1 MNHWHD
7 TVYLVVAIAGLT
19 VVTIAARAG
28 FLVLPDRFTLHPAM
42 ERALRYAPAC
52 ALAAI
57 IAQGVFT
64 KHGHADISVNND
76 RMWGLFS
83 GALVYATT
91 RNMLATMSIG
101 MAVFTALRLW
111 A

>member
-7 TVYLVVAIAGLT
+7 YTYLISAIVGLT
-19 VVTIAARAG
+19 AVTVASRAG

-64 KHGHADISVNND
+64 SGGHPDINVEND
-76 RMWGLFS
+76 RIWGLFS
-83 GALVYATT
+83 GALVYAGT
-91 RNMLATMSIG
+91 RNMLATMSTG

>member
-1 MNHWHD
+1 MTHWHD
-7 TVYLVVAIAGLT
+7 NLYLLVAVAGLT
-19 VVTIAARAG
+19 LATILTRSG
-28 FLVLPDRFTLHPAM
+28 FMLLPDRFTLHPSV

-64 KHGHADISVNND
+64 KAGRPDLSVEND
-76 RMWGLFS
+76 RMWGLFA
-83 GALVYATT
+83 GALTYAAS
-91 RNMLATMSIG
+91 RNMLATMTVG
-101 MAVFTALRLW
+101 MTLFTALRLW